1 MVFHHQQLFTWL
13 ILATKLYAAKHN
25 SPNKIYL
32 FFQMEKHFKTIEWFL
47 MHKMF
52 HKIFRY

>member
-52 HKIFRY
+52 LKIFHY